1 MFWKMTTIS
10 RQNRKYVEAADA
22 GTEIEVV
29 EQPAW
34 HAISHASVCRI
45 CGPCRSRPAGQ
56 CSKTL
61 GLIKRLPKI
70 FSFKLFFL
78 LHEHGL
84 NL

>member
-1 MFWKMTTIS
+1 MTIS

-22 GTEIEVV
+22 GREIEAV
-29 EQPAW
+29 EQAAW
-34 HAISHASVCRI
+34 QAISHVSLSVCRI
-45 CGPCRSRPAGQ
+45 CGPCIPRPASQ

-61 GLIKRLPKI
+61 GLIKLLPKI

-78 LHEHGL
+78 LHEHDL